1 MIGNSKNTILD
12 SCSIGTNKLECIELL
27 TEEEKSFLE
36 SKTVDVYYKKGEII
50 CKQGAFASHIM
61 IIQEGLAKTYI
72 EGNTD
77 NLILQLFP
85 PVNIIGLS
93 SLIEGHSTYQY
104 SAQVYMDSTISLVE
118 INVVNQLIKSNPTFA
133 AKIINTLAEQSL
145 ISNGRFYCLTM
156 KQNYG
161 RLADVILCLANR
173 IYKTQKFPLQL
184 TRKEF
189 AELCGMSIESISR
202 IITKFKN
209 DGLITIDNDYIEI
222 VNYEKTSSSKFKR
235 VNLRKL

>member
-1 MIGNSKNTILD
+1 MNGNNKNTLLD
-12 SCSIGTNKLECIELL
+12 SCSLGTNKLECIDLL
-27 TEEEKSFLE
+27 STEELAYLE
-36 SKTVDVYYKKGEII
+36 SKTADVFYKKGEII

-61 IIQEGLAKTYI
+61 IIREGLAKTYI
-72 EGNTD
+72 EGTTD

-104 SAQVYMDSTISLVE
+104 SAQVYMDSKMSLIEISVM
-118 INVVNQLIKSNPTFA
+118 NQLINLNHAFA
-133 AKIINTLAEQSL
+133 AKIINTMAEQS
-145 ISNGRFYCLTM
+145 IVSNGRFYCLTM

-184 TRKEF
+184 SRKEF

-222 VNYEKTSSSKFKR
+222 VDYEKLHQVSLKG
-235 VNLRKL
+235 

>member
-1 MIGNSKNTILD
+1 MNGNNKNTILD

-27 TEEEKSFLE
+27 SKEEKLFLD
-36 SKTVDVYYKKGEII
+36 SKTVDISYKKGEII
-50 CKQGAFASHIM
+50 CKQGSFATHIM
-61 IIQEGLAKTYI
+61 IIREGLAKTYI
-72 EGNTD
+72 EGAND

-93 SLIEGHSTYQY
+93 SLIEGHTTYQY
-104 SAQVYMDSTISLVE
+104 SAQVYMESKISLIE
-118 INVVNQLIKSNPTFA
+118 INIVNQLIKSNPAFA
-133 AKIINTLAEQSL
+133 AKIINTLAEQTL

-202 IITKFKN
+202 IITKFKA
-209 DGLITIDNDYIEI
+209 DGLIKVTNEYIEI
-222 VNYEKTSSSKFKR
+222 CDYDRLNQVSLKG
-235 VNLRKL
+235 

>member
-1 MIGNSKNTILD
+1 MNGSNKNTILD
-12 SCSIGTNKLECIELL
+12 SCSIGTNKLECIDLL
-27 TEEEKSFLE
+27 SNEEKTFLE
-36 SKTVDVYYKKGEII
+36 SKIVDISYKKGEII
-50 CKQGAFASHIM
+50 CKQGAFATHIM

-72 EGNTD
+72 EGAND

-93 SLIEGHSTYQY
+93 SLIEGHTTYQY
-104 SAQVYMDSTISLVE
+104 SAQVYMSSKISLIE
-118 INVVNQLIKSNPTFA
+118 IDILNQLIQSNPAFA
-133 AKIINTLAEQSL
+133 AKIINTLAEQTI

-173 IYKTQKFPLQL
+173 IYKTQKFPLHL
-184 TRKEF
+184 TRREF

-209 DGLITIDNDYIEI
+209 DGLIIVTNDYIEI
-222 VNYEKTSSSKFKR
+222 FDYERLNQVSLKG
-235 VNLRKL
+235 

>member
-1 MIGNSKNTILD
+1 MNGNNKNTILD
-12 SCSIGTNKLECIELL
+12 SCSIGTNKLECIDLL
-27 TEEEKSFLE
+27 TKDEKLFLD
-36 SKTVDVYYKKGEII
+36 SKTVDISYKKGEII
-50 CKQGAFASHIM
+50 CKQGSFATHIM
-61 IIQEGLAKTYI
+61 IIREGLAKTYI
-72 EGNTD
+72 EGVTD

-93 SLIEGHSTYQY
+93 SLIEGHTTYQY
-104 SAQVYMDSTISLVE
+104 SAQVYMESKISLIE
-118 INVVNQLIKSNPTFA
+118 INIVNQLIKSNPAFA
-133 AKIINTLAEQSL
+133 AKIINTLAEQTL

-202 IITKFKN
+202 IITKFKA
-209 DGLITIDNDYIEI
+209 DGLIKVTNDYIEI
-222 VNYEKTSSSKFKR
+222 CDYDRLNQVSLKG
-235 VNLRKL
+235 

>member
-1 MIGNSKNTILD
+1 MTGNNYNTILD
-12 SCSIGTNKLECIELL
+12 SCSIGTNKLECIDLL
-27 TEEEKSFLE
+27 TPEEKSFLD
-36 SKTVDVYYKKGEII
+36 SKIVDISYKKGEII
-50 CKQGAFASHIM
+50 CKQGAFATHLM
-61 IIQEGLAKTYI
+61 IIREGLAKTYI
-72 EGNTD
+72 EGGTD
-77 NLILQLFP
+77 NLILQIFP

-93 SLIEGHSTYQY
+93 SLIEGHTTYQY
-104 SAQVYMDSTISLVE
+104 SSQVYMDSMISIVE
-118 INVVNQLIKSNPTFA
+118 ISVVNKLISSNPAFA

-145 ISNGRFYCLTM
+145 VSNGRFYCLTM

-184 TRKEF
+184 SRKEF

-209 DGLITIDNDYIEI
+209 DGLIKIDNDFIEI
-222 VNYEKTSSSKFKR
+222 VDYERLNQVS
-235 VNLRKL
+235 RKG

>member
-1 MIGNSKNTILD
+1 MNGNNKNTILD
-12 SCSIGTNKLECIELL
+12 SCSIGTNKLECIDLL
-27 TEEEKSFLE
+27 TNDEKLFLD
-36 SKTVDVYYKKGEII
+36 SKTVDISYKKGEII
-50 CKQGAFASHIM
+50 CKQGSFATHIM
-61 IIQEGLAKTYI
+61 IIREGLAKTYI
-72 EGNTD
+72 EGVND

-93 SLIEGHSTYQY
+93 SLIEGHTTYQY
-104 SAQVYMDSTISLVE
+104 SAQVYMESKISLIE
-118 INVVNQLIKSNPTFA
+118 INIVNQLIKSNPAFA
-133 AKIINTLAEQSL
+133 AKIINTLAEQTL

-202 IITKFKN
+202 IITKFKA
-209 DGLITIDNDYIEI
+209 DGLIKVTNDYIEI
-222 VNYEKTSSSKFKR
+222 CDYDRLNQVSLKG
-235 VNLRKL
+235 

>member
-1 MIGNSKNTILD
+1 MTGNNRNTILD
-12 SCSIGTNKLECIELL
+12 SCSIGTNKLECIDLL
-27 TEEEKSFLE
+27 TKEEQSFLE

-50 CKQGAFASHIM
+50 CKQGAFASHVM
-61 IIQEGLAKTYI
+61 ILREGLAKTYI
-72 EGNTD
+72 EGATD

-93 SLIEGHSTYQY
+93 SLIEGHTTYQY
-104 SAQVYMDSTISLVE
+104 SSQVYMDSKISLVE
-118 INVVNQLIKSNPTFA
+118 IVVLNQLIKSNPAFA
-133 AKIINTLAEQSL
+133 AKIINTLAEQTI

-202 IITKFKN
+202 IITKFKS
-209 DGLITIDNDYIEI
+209 DGLITITNDYIEI
-222 VNYEKTSSSKFKR
+222 VDNEKLNQVSLKG
-235 VNLRKL
+235 